1 MANNGNAGGEKLV
14 NFGYNVFSL
23 CMFFI
28 AWTILSWLLKSL
40 FFPTPWVVFQEF
52 IGLVRYGDVDGI
64 NLGMHIF
71 KSTLRIFSGFAAACI
86 LGIPLGILMGL
97 YPKVYNSTKSITEPV
112 RFIPPLAWIPLV
124 IVLLVGFSRY
134 VFIIWLGA
142 FFPIF
147 IGTIVSIKAV
157 NPLHIDVPRS
167 FGAKRLYI
175 IRKIIIPSIMP
186 EIFTSTRVSM
196 GIAWDCIMAA
206 EMIGGEDIGLG
217 VLILKYS
224 ELIRIEDIIVGM
236 MMIGAIGFLINEIF
250 IFVETRLFRW
260 KETVSID

>member
-1 MANNGNAGGEKLV
+1 MANNENTGGEKLV
-14 NFGYNVFSL
+14 NFGYNVLSVCIFL
-23 CMFFI
+23 I
-28 AWTILSWLLKSL
+28 AWTILSWLVKSL

-52 IGLVRYGDVDGI
+52 IGLARYGDVDGI

-71 KSTLRIFSGFAAACI
+71 QSTLRIFSGFAAACI

-97 YPKVYNSTKSITEPV
+97 YPKVYNSTKSVIEPI

-147 IGTIVSIKAV
+147 IGTIISINAV
-157 NPLHIDVPRS
+157 NPLYIDVPRS
-167 FGAKRLYI
+167 FGAKRIYI

-186 EIFTSTRVSM
+186 EIFTSMRVSM

-206 EMIGGEDIGLG
+206 EMIGGEDVGLG

-224 ELIRIEDIIVGM
+224 ELIRIEDIMVGM

-250 IFVETRLFRW
+250 ILVEQRIFKW
-260 KETVSID
+260 KEAVSID